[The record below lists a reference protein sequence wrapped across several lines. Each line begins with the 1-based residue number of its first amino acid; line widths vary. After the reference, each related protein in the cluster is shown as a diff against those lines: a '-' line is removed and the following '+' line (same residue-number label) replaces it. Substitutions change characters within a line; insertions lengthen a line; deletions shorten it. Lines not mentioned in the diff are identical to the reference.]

1 MNRTFAI
8 VALVL
13 FVCVGRSVRA
23 EDVVAGNMKISAAW
37 ARATPKGAAVG
48 GGYFTITNTGSASDR
63 LIGGKSDISS
73 RLEVHQ
79 MEMEKGV
86 MKMREVTS
94 GVEIKA
100 GQTVKFEPSGY
111 HVMFVG
117 LKQQLN
123 QGDRIKATL
132 QFEKAG
138 DVVVGFV
145 VEGIGARTGGSG
157 SRMQHGH

>member
-1 MNRTFAI
+1 
-8 VALVL
+8 
-13 FVCVGRSVRA
+13 
-23 EDVVAGNMKISAAW
+23 
-37 ARATPKGAAVG
+37 
-48 GGYFTITNTGSASDR
+48 
-63 LIGGKSDISS
+63 
-73 RLEVHQ
+73 
-79 MEMEKGV
+79 
-86 MKMREVTS
+86 MREVTS

-138 DVVVGFV
+138 DVMVGFV